1 MHHTERII
9 EDMVRA
15 TCKGKSDMRA
25 RHLMRESLRSLVR
38 MAKTEKLL
46 EIRNSSLKLACSSG
60 KLASST
66 FHTAP

>member
-1 MHHTERII
+1 
-9 EDMVRA
+9 
-15 TCKGKSDMRA
+15 
-25 RHLMRESLRSLVR
+25 MRESLRSLVR

-66 FHTAP
+66 LHTAP